1 MMNLCSNS
9 EEQSDPKLIEYR
21 QVVDKVREAG
31 RCDRHEIGKLSGS
44 KPTLSGDGNGYFTS
58 PITSSD
64 GKPSARARFA

>member
-21 QVVDKVREAG
+21 QVVDRVREAE
-31 RCDRHEIGKLSGS
+31 RCDRHEIGKLNGS
-44 KPTLSGDGNGYFTS
+44 KPTLNSDGNDYFTS
-58 PITSSD
+58 PIPSSE